1 MSDGRYRQRRVSG
14 WIEALFALA
23 GAALLGYVGGMFV
36 GSVLSL
42 VMGLSYTFPDYV
54 AWAGAVALPAY
65 VVGKVWHDRREADR
79 ERIDHLTQ
87 EVERLRERERQSRQ
101 EPEIT

>member
-1 MSDGRYRQRRVSG
+1 MSDGRYRESRVSG

-23 GAALLGYVGGMFV
+23 GAALFGYLGGMFV
-36 GSVLSL
+36 GSVLAL
-42 VMGLSYTFPDYV
+42 VLDLSIAFPDYLGR
-54 AWAGAVALPAY
+54 ASAVALPVY

-79 ERIDHLTQ
+79 ERIEHLTQ

-101 EPEIT
+101 EPETT